1 MSDHTEVLPSPAVHN
16 AQLVTTGPDPMR
28 LLAAALE
35 KGTDID
41 KLGRLF
47 DLAERYE
54 KAQAAVRFAAA
65 ITGFQRECPRVK
77 KDRKAAIQGKDG
89 KAGYGYKFANFE
101 DVDRVA
107 APLLAKYEIVVTFD
121 TEHIANGSTAAIK
134 TICRVRVGTH
144 VEETK
149 LSVPVP
155 QMTVND
161 TQRYG
166 AALSYA
172 KRYAMCAALKIVVA
186 DEDDDGM
193 SLVERVNDEQVQ
205 VLRDELK
212 RTGTTEA
219 AFLHWMAAQ
228 QMEGVLA
235 RDYDKALDFLR
246 RKPDAQPKPQ
256 KGATAK

>member
-1 MSDHTEVLPSPAVHN
+1 MTDHTDAPAIPAHN
-16 AQLVTTGPDPMR
+16 GHLMTTGPDPMR
-28 LLAAALE
+28 LLQAAID
-35 KGTDID
+35 KGADID

-54 KAQAAVRFAAA
+54 KAQAAVRFAQA

-77 KDRKAAIQGKDG
+77 KDRQATIRGKDD
-89 KAGYGYKFANFE
+89 KPGYGYKFANFE

-107 APLLAKYEIVVTFD
+107 APLLAKYEIVVTFSTD
-121 TEHIANGSTAAIK
+121 HVANGSQPAIK
-134 TICRVRVGTH
+134 TVCRVRVGTH
-144 VEETK
+144 TEDTTIT
-149 LSVPVP
+149 VPVP

-193 SLVERVNDEQVQ
+193 SLVDRVSDEQAK
-205 VLRDELK
+205 LIRDELK

-228 QMEGVLA
+228 QMEAVLA
-235 RDYDKALDFLR
+235 RDFDKAIDFLR
-246 RKPDAQPKPQ
+246 RKPDAKPAKPQ
-256 KGATAK
+256 KEATAK

>member
-1 MSDHTEVLPSPAVHN
+1 MADHTEVIPANNGQLIALPKP
-16 AQLVTTGPDPMR
+16 GPDP
-28 LLAAALE
+28 LALVQLAIE
-35 KGTDID
+35 KGADID

-54 KAQAAVRFAAA
+54 KAQAAIRFARA
-65 ITGFQRECPRVK
+65 ITKFQAACPRVK
-77 KDRKAAIQGKDG
+77 KERKAQIPGKDG
-89 KAGYGYKFANFE
+89 KQGYGYSFANFE

-107 APLLAKYEIVVTFD
+107 APHLAANEIVVTFSTD
-121 TEHIANGSTAAIK
+121 HVANGTVPAIK
-134 TICRVRVGTH
+134 TTCRVRVGTH
-144 VEETK
+144 TEDTV

-186 DEDDDGM
+186 DEDDDGQG
-193 SLVERVNDEQVQ
+193 LIERVNDGQIET
-205 VLRDELK
+205 LRAHLE
-212 RTGTTEA
+212 RTGTKEE

-228 QMEGVLA
+228 RMEDVLA
-235 RDYDKALDFLR
+235 RDFPKALDFLR
-246 RKPDAQPKPQ
+246 RKPDAAKKPQ
-256 KGATAK
+256 KAGAK